1 MKKTV
6 VFLTAVLFA
15 AELFAQTSDA
25 LQQEEAIE
33 LPEVTTVV
41 SGVSIK
47 AGKEAVPDYKEILPD
62 TSSSE
67 LELPEM
73 NQVNTQNVPQSSFK
87 VLSPWK
93 KTVFA
98 EGRIAFLV
106 IFQFT
111 DLWEMLLSALIFIMN
126 LLKVLETKI
135 QKTAFL
141 NGIQKLMQ

>member
-15 AELFAQTSDA
+15 AELFAQTSDD

-41 SGVSIK
+41 SGESIK

-73 NQVNTQNVPQSSFK
+73 NQVNAQNVPQASFK

-93 KTVFA
+93 KTV
-98 EGRIAFLV
+98 
-106 IFQFT
+106 
-111 DLWEMLLSALIFIMN
+111 LSCSYSVSYQNDAD
-126 LLKVLETKI
+126 E
-135 QKTAFL
+135 
-141 NGIQKLMQ
+141 